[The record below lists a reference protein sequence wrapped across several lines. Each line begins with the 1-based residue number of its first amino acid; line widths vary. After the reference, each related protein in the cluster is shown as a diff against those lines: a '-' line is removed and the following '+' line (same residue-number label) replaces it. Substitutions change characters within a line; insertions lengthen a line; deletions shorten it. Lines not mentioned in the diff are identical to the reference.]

1 MIYALMHRGTSGENM
16 TEYVRDLTG
25 LVKDPG
31 SEIIISEERI
41 DETGKIVR
49 QPVLVFSAGG
59 ERLGYV
65 PY

>member
-1 MIYALMHRGTSGENM
+1 M